1 MGITPEDATSLSK
14 TNEFLEDLLSRRGIK
29 KGGFNNIRFVELE
42 GGRIIEPT
50 AFEPDPRTHRG
61 EYYYNA
67 ITNVLYRKIITR
79 KEPGI
84 IVAHWQKISD

>member
-1 MGITPEDATSLSK
+1 MGIKPDDDTTLAKSTA
-14 TNEFLEDLLSRRGIK
+14 FLQDLLDRRGVR
-29 KGGFNNIRFVELE
+29 KGGFNNIRFVELD

-50 AFEPDPRTHRG
+50 AFEPDPRTYRG

-67 ITNVLYRKIITR
+67 IENTLYRKIVTR

-84 IVAHWQKISD
+84 VVAHWKKISD